1 MKKKNEC
8 EELTNLE
15 YSQLKVFHKLEE
27 YKRIKNSELMF
38 EEGYT
43 KYDVLWVIYNKQ
55 KDIYLK
61 KKDYTMAG
69 VVYNRMYEILK
80 KEKKYNQALDFLL
93 CCLYLKV
100 YDNFLYERHLVKFM
114 KELKDLLKKDNI
126 NIAIFDDKY
135 NFIVNQIKI
144 SIKKYLFD
152 LYDDE
157 KINIFQQKINEFLSA
172 Y

>member
-1 MKKKNEC
+1 MEKKKGY

-15 YSQLKVFHKLEE
+15 YSQLQVFHKLKE
-27 YKRIKNSELMF
+27 YKRIKNNELMF
-38 EEGYT
+38 EKRYT
-43 KYDVLWVIYNKQ
+43 KYDVLWFIYNKQ

-61 KKDYTMAG
+61 KKDYIMAS

-93 CCLYLKV
+93 CCLYLRV
-100 YDNFLYERHLVKFM
+100 YDNFLYERHLIKFM
-114 KELKDLLKKDNI
+114 KELKSILRKNNI
-126 NIAIFDDKY
+126 NIDIFENRY

-144 SIKKYLFD
+144 TIKKYLLY

-157 KINIFQQKINEFLSA
+157 KINIFQQKINEFLSI

>member
-1 MKKKNEC
+1 MKKKNEY

-27 YKRIKNSELMF
+27 YKRIKNNELKF
-38 EEGYT
+38 EKGYT
-43 KYDVLWVIYNKQ
+43 KYDILWFIYNKQ

-61 KKDYTMAG
+61 KKDYTMVS

-93 CCLYLKV
+93 CCLYLRV
-100 YDNFLYERHLVKFM
+100 YDNILYERHLVKFI
-114 KELKDLLKKDNI
+114 KELKSILKKNNI
-126 NIAIFDDKY
+126 NIDIFDDRY
-135 NFIVNQIKI
+135 NFIINQIKI
-144 SIKKYLFD
+144 AIKKYLLY

-157 KINIFQQKINEFLSA
+157 KINIFQQKINEFLST